1 MTKSEMVLVALL
13 YLELLW
19 LWWLKRTEEKP

>member
-1 MTKSEMVLVALL
+1 MTKTEMVLVALL

-19 LWWLKRTEEKP
+19 LWWLKRTEVRP